1 MSTPGL
7 EFASHMQKT
16 TDGVMYVAE
25 PEINSISTWVHD
37 AEGMPSFQDRRS
49 NGEVRLRFRGLQ
61 DVEVDPL
68 LLSVEGRPEPH
79 LQGVRLFIATIG
91 K

>member
-49 NGEVRLRFRGLQ
+49 NGEVRL
-61 DVEVDPL
+61 
-68 LLSVEGRPEPH
+68 
-79 LQGVRLFIATIG
+79 
-91 K
+91 